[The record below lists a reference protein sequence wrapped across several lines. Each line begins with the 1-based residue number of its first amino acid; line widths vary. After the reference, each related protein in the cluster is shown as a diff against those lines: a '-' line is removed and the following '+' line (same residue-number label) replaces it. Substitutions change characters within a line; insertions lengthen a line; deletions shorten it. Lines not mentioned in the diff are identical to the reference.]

1 MRNTLQWD
9 ILKTNILTNRYLI
22 RNLVVSDFFLTYKQ
36 KIVSYQ
42 HYYVIS
48 RCGLFFNF
56 SYFRYMENFRN
67 IAPVKVD
74 KATIIN
80 LEKGKLPPQ
89 VLDLEEAVLG
99 AMMIDKKGVDEVIDI
114 LQADA
119 FYKDAHKY
127 IFEAIVQLFTETQP
141 IDLLTVS
148 AQLKKNG
155 KLDIAGG
162 DFYLIQLTQKISSSA
177 HIEFHSRI
185 ILQKFIQRS
194 LIRISSEIIE
204 DSYDE
209 TTDVFDLL
217 DKAESK
223 LYEVTQGNIKRSSE
237 TAQSLVLQAKKRIE
251 EIAGQEGLSG
261 VATGFEKL
269 DKITSGWQPSD
280 LIIIAARPA
289 MGKTAFVLS
298 MARNMAIDYG
308 MPVALFSLEM
318 ASVQLI
324 TRLISSETGLSSE
337 KLRTG
342 KLEKHEWEQLSTK
355 VKNLEKAPLYIDDTP
370 SLSIFDLRAKARR
383 LVSQHGI
390 RIIIVDYLQLM
401 TAGGNGKGGGNREQE
416 ISTIS
421 RNLKALA
428 KELNVPVIAL
438 SQLSRAVETRGSSKR
453 PLLSDLRESGA
464 IEQDADIVS
473 FLYRPEYYKIDE
485 WDDDEASPTAGQ
497 AEIMIAKHRNG
508 SIENVRLKFI
518 GHLGKFDNLDNYSGS
533 YDDLPSSM
541 NSDDNPFIT
550 KNLPSANES
559 FGSNLNEDDDD
570 SDVPF

>member
-1 MRNTLQWD
+1 
-9 ILKTNILTNRYLI
+9 
-22 RNLVVSDFFLTYKQ
+22 
-36 KIVSYQ
+36 
-42 HYYVIS
+42 
-48 RCGLFFNF
+48 
-56 SYFRYMENFRN
+56 MENFKN
-67 IAPVKVD
+67 LNPVKVD
-74 KATIIN
+74 KTTIIN

-89 VLDLEEAVLG
+89 ALDLEEAVLG
-99 AMMIDKKGVDEVIDI
+99 AMMIDKKGVDDVIDI
-114 LQADA
+114 LQAEA
-119 FYKDAHKY
+119 FYKDAHKH
-127 IFEAIVQLFTETQP
+127 IFEAILQLFTETQP
-141 IDLLTVS
+141 IDILTVS
-148 AQLKKNG
+148 TQLKKNG
-155 KLDIAGG
+155 KLELAGG
-162 DFYLIQLTQKISSSA
+162 DFYLIQLTQKIASSA

-204 DSYDE
+204 ASYDE
-209 TTDVFDLL
+209 SADVFDLL
-217 DKAESK
+217 DQAESK

-237 TAQSLVLQAKKRIE
+237 TAQSLVLQAKKKIE
-251 EIAGQEGLSG
+251 EISKKEGLSG
-261 VATGFEKL
+261 VETGFHNL
-269 DKITSGWQPSD
+269 DKLTSGWQPSD

-298 MARNMAIDYG
+298 MARNIAIQYG
-308 MPVALFSLEM
+308 HGVALFSLEM

-342 KLEKHEWEQLSTK
+342 KLEPHEWTMLSTK
-355 VKNLEKAPLYIDDTP
+355 VKDLEKAPLFIDDTP
-370 SLSIFDLRAKARR
+370 SLSIFDLRAKCRR
-383 LVSQHGI
+383 LASQHGI
-390 RIIIVDYLQLM
+390 KIIIIDYLQLM
-401 TAGGNGKGGGNREQE
+401 TAGGNAKGGGNREQE

-473 FLYRPEYYKIDE
+473 FLYRPEYYKIEE
-485 WDDDEASPTAGQ
+485 WDDEEASPTAGQ

-508 SIENVRLKFI
+508 GIENIRLKFL
-518 GHLGKFDNLDNYSGS
+518 GHLGKFDNLDEFSGS
-533 YDDLPSSM
+533 YDDLPSKM
-541 NSDDNPFIT
+541 NHDDSPFVT
-550 KNLPSANES
+550 NNLPSANEA
-559 FGSNLNEDDDD
+559 FGSNLNDDDDD

>member
-1 MRNTLQWD
+1 
-9 ILKTNILTNRYLI
+9 
-22 RNLVVSDFFLTYKQ
+22 
-36 KIVSYQ
+36 
-42 HYYVIS
+42 
-48 RCGLFFNF
+48 
-56 SYFRYMENFRN
+56 MENFKN
-67 IAPVKVD
+67 LNPVKVD
-74 KATIIN
+74 KTTIIN

-89 VLDLEEAVLG
+89 ALDLEEAVLG
-99 AMMIDKKGVDEVIDI
+99 AMMIDKKGVDDVIDI
-114 LQADA
+114 LQAEA
-119 FYKDAHKY
+119 FYKDAHKH
-127 IFEAIVQLFTETQP
+127 IFEAILQLFTETQP
-141 IDLLTVS
+141 IDILTVS
-148 AQLKKNG
+148 TQLKKNG
-155 KLDIAGG
+155 KLDLAGG
-162 DFYLIQLTQKISSSA
+162 DFYLIQLTQKIASSA

-204 DSYDE
+204 ASYDE
-209 TTDVFDLL
+209 SADVFDLL

-237 TAQSLVLQAKKRIE
+237 TAQSLVLQAKKKIE
-251 EIAGQEGLSG
+251 EISKKEGLSG
-261 VATGFEKL
+261 VETGFHNL
-269 DKITSGWQPSD
+269 DKLTSGWQPSD

-298 MARNMAIDYG
+298 MARNIAIQYG
-308 MPVALFSLEM
+308 HGVALFSLEM

-342 KLEKHEWEQLSTK
+342 KLEPHEWTMLSTK
-355 VKNLEKAPLYIDDTP
+355 VKDLEKAPLFIDDTP
-370 SLSIFDLRAKARR
+370 SLSIFDLRAKCRR
-383 LVSQHGI
+383 LASQHGI
-390 RIIIVDYLQLM
+390 KIIIIDYLQLM
-401 TAGGNGKGGGNREQE
+401 TAGGNAKGGGNREQE

-473 FLYRPEYYKIDE
+473 FLYRPEYYKIEE
-485 WDDDEASPTAGQ
+485 WDDEEASPTAGQ

-508 SIENVRLKFI
+508 GIENIRLKFL
-518 GHLGKFDNLDNYSGS
+518 GHLGKFDNLDEFSGS
-533 YDDLPSSM
+533 YDDLPSKM
-541 NSDDNPFIT
+541 NHDDSPFIT
-550 KNLPSANES
+550 NNLPSANEA
-559 FGSNLNEDDDD
+559 FGSNLNDDDDD

>member
-1 MRNTLQWD
+1 
-9 ILKTNILTNRYLI
+9 
-22 RNLVVSDFFLTYKQ
+22 
-36 KIVSYQ
+36 
-42 HYYVIS
+42 
-48 RCGLFFNF
+48 
-56 SYFRYMENFRN
+56 MENFKN
-67 IAPVKVD
+67 INPVKVD
-74 KATIIN
+74 KTTIIN

-99 AMMIDKKGVDEVIDI
+99 AMMIDKKGVDDVIDI
-114 LQADA
+114 LQPDA
-119 FYKDAHKY
+119 FYKEAHKH
-127 IFEAIVQLFTETQP
+127 IFEAIIQLFTETQP

-148 AQLKKNG
+148 SQLKKNG
-155 KLDIAGG
+155 KLELVGG
-162 DFYLIQLTQKISSSA
+162 DFYLIQLTQKIASSA

-204 DSYDE
+204 ASYDE

-217 DKAESK
+217 DQAESK

-237 TAQSLVLQAKKRIE
+237 TAQSLVLQAKKKIE
-251 EIAGQEGLSG
+251 EISKKEGLSG
-261 VATGFEKL
+261 VETGFTNL
-269 DKITSGWQPSD
+269 DKLTSGWQPSD

-298 MARNMAIDYG
+298 MARNIAIQFG
-308 MPVALFSLEM
+308 HAVALFSLEM

-342 KLEKHEWEQLSTK
+342 KLEPHEWTMLSTK
-355 VKNLEKAPLYIDDTP
+355 VKDLEKAPLFIDDTP
-370 SLSIFDLRAKARR
+370 SLSIFDLRAKCRR
-383 LVSQHGI
+383 LASQHGI
-390 RIIIVDYLQLM
+390 KIIIVDYLQLM
-401 TAGGNGKGGGNREQE
+401 TAGGNNKGGGNREQE

-508 SIENVRLKFI
+508 GIENVRLKFI
-518 GHLGKFDNLDNYSGS
+518 GHLGKFDNLDDFSGS
-533 YDDLPSSM
+533 YDDLPSKM
-541 NSDDNPFIT
+541 NHDDNQYIT
-550 KNLPSANES
+550 KNLPSANEA
-559 FGSNLNEDDDD
+559 FGSNLNDDDDD

>member
-1 MRNTLQWD
+1 
-9 ILKTNILTNRYLI
+9 
-22 RNLVVSDFFLTYKQ
+22 
-36 KIVSYQ
+36 
-42 HYYVIS
+42 
-48 RCGLFFNF
+48 
-56 SYFRYMENFRN
+56 MENFKN
-67 IAPVKVD
+67 VNPVKVD
-74 KATIIN
+74 KTTIIN

-89 VLDLEEAVLG
+89 ALDLEEAVLG
-99 AMMIDKKGVDEVIDI
+99 AMMIDKKGVDDVIDI
-114 LQADA
+114 LQPDA
-119 FYKDAHKY
+119 FYKDAHRH
-127 IFEAIVQLFTETQP
+127 IFEAILQLFTETQP
-141 IDLLTVS
+141 IDILTVS
-148 AQLKKNG
+148 TQLKKNG
-155 KLDIAGG
+155 KLDLAGG
-162 DFYLIQLTQKISSSA
+162 DFYLIQLTQKIASSA

-204 DSYDE
+204 ESYDE
-209 TTDVFDLL
+209 SADVFDLL

-237 TAQSLVLQAKKRIE
+237 TAQSLVLQAKKKIE
-251 EIAGQEGLSG
+251 EISKKEGLSG
-261 VATGFEKL
+261 VETGFHNL
-269 DKITSGWQPSD
+269 DKLTSGWQPSD

-298 MARNMAIDYG
+298 MARNIAIQYG
-308 MPVALFSLEM
+308 HAVALFSLEM

-342 KLEKHEWEQLSTK
+342 KLEAHEWTMLSTK
-355 VKNLEKAPLYIDDTP
+355 VKDLEKAPLFIDDTP
-370 SLSIFDLRAKARR
+370 SLSIFDLRAKCRR
-383 LVSQHGI
+383 LASQHGI
-390 RIIIVDYLQLM
+390 KIIIIDYLQLM
-401 TAGGNGKGGGNREQE
+401 TAGGNNKGGGNREQE

-473 FLYRPEYYKIDE
+473 FLYRPEYYKIEE
-485 WDDDEASPTAGQ
+485 WDDEEASPTAGQ

-508 SIENVRLKFI
+508 GIENIRLKFL
-518 GHLGKFDNLDNYSGS
+518 GHLGKFDNLDEFSGS
-533 YDDLPSSM
+533 YDDLPSKM
-541 NSDDNPFIT
+541 NHDDNPFIT
-550 KNLPSANES
+550 NNLPSANEA
-559 FGSNLNEDDDD
+559 FGSNLNDDDDD

>member
-1 MRNTLQWD
+1 
-9 ILKTNILTNRYLI
+9 
-22 RNLVVSDFFLTYKQ
+22 
-36 KIVSYQ
+36 
-42 HYYVIS
+42 
-48 RCGLFFNF
+48 
-56 SYFRYMENFRN
+56 MENFKN
-67 IAPVKVD
+67 FSPVKVD
-74 KATIIN
+74 KTTIIN

-89 VLDLEEAVLG
+89 ALDLEEAVLG
-99 AMMIDKKGVDEVIDI
+99 AMMIDKKGVDDVIDI
-114 LQADA
+114 LQPDA
-119 FYKDAHKY
+119 FYKDAHKH
-127 IFEAIVQLFTETQP
+127 IFEAILQLFTETQP
-141 IDLLTVS
+141 IDILTVS
-148 AQLKKNG
+148 SQLKKNG
-155 KLDIAGG
+155 KLDLAGG
-162 DFYLIQLTQKISSSA
+162 DFYLIQLTQKIASSA

-204 DSYDE
+204 ESYDE
-209 TTDVFDLL
+209 STDVFDLL

-237 TAQSLVLQAKKRIE
+237 TAQSLVLQAKKKIE
-251 EIAGQEGLSG
+251 EISKKEGLSG
-261 VATGFEKL
+261 VETGFTNL
-269 DKITSGWQPSD
+269 DKLTSGWQPSD

-298 MARNMAIDYG
+298 MARNIAIQFG
-308 MPVALFSLEM
+308 HAVALFSLEM

-342 KLEKHEWEQLSTK
+342 KLEAHEWTMLSTK
-355 VKNLEKAPLYIDDTP
+355 VKDLEKAPLFIDDTP
-370 SLSIFDLRAKARR
+370 SLSIFDLRAKCRR
-383 LVSQHGI
+383 LASQHGI
-390 RIIIVDYLQLM
+390 KIIIIDYLQLM
-401 TAGGNGKGGGNREQE
+401 TAGGNNKGGGNREQE

-473 FLYRPEYYKIDE
+473 FLYRPEYYKIEE
-485 WDDDEASPTAGQ
+485 WDDEEASPTAGQ

-508 SIENVRLKFI
+508 GIENIRLKFL
-518 GHLGKFDNLDNYSGS
+518 GHLGKFDNLDEFTGG
-533 YDDLPSSM
+533 YDDLPSKM
-541 NSDDNPFIT
+541 NHDDNPFIT
-550 KNLPSANES
+550 NNLPSANEA
-559 FGSNLNEDDDD
+559 FGSNLNDDDDD

>member
-1 MRNTLQWD
+1 
-9 ILKTNILTNRYLI
+9 
-22 RNLVVSDFFLTYKQ
+22 
-36 KIVSYQ
+36 
-42 HYYVIS
+42 
-48 RCGLFFNF
+48 
-56 SYFRYMENFRN
+56 MENFKN
-67 IAPVKVD
+67 INPIKVD
-74 KATIIN
+74 KTAIIN

-89 VLDLEEAVLG
+89 VLELEEAVLG
-99 AMMIDKKGVDEVIDI
+99 AMMIDKKGVDDVIDI

-119 FYKDAHKY
+119 FYKEAHKY

-155 KLDIAGG
+155 KLDLAGG
-162 DFYLIQLTQKISSSA
+162 DFYLIQLTQKVASSA

-204 DSYDE
+204 ASYDE
-209 TTDVFDLL
+209 TTDVFNLL
-217 DKAESK
+217 DQAESK

-237 TAQSLVLQAKKRIE
+237 TAQSLVLQAKKKIE
-251 EIAGQEGLSG
+251 EISKQEGLSG
-261 VATGFEKL
+261 VETGFTNL
-269 DKITSGWQPSD
+269 DKLTSGWQPSD

-289 MGKTAFVLS
+289 MGKTAFILS
-298 MARNMAIDYG
+298 MARNIAIDFG
-308 MPVALFSLEM
+308 HPVALFSLEM

-342 KLEKHEWEQLSTK
+342 KLEPHEWTMLSTK
-355 VKNLEKAPLYIDDTP
+355 VKNLEKAPLFIDDTP
-370 SLSIFDLRAKARR
+370 SLSIFDLRAKCRR
-383 LVSQHGI
+383 LASQHGI
-390 RIIIVDYLQLM
+390 KIIIIDYLQLM
-401 TAGGNGKGGGNREQE
+401 TAGGNNKGGGNREQE

-473 FLYRPEYYKIDE
+473 FLYRPEYYKIEE
-485 WDDDEASPTAGQ
+485 WDDDEASPTTGQ

-508 SIENVRLKFI
+508 GIENVRLKFI
-518 GHLGKFDNLDNYSGS
+518 GHLGKFDNLDDFSGN
-533 YDDLPSSM
+533 YDDLPSKM
-541 NSDDNPFIT
+541 NVDDNNPFVT
-550 KNLPSANES
+550 KNLPSPNEA
-559 FGSNLNEDDDD
+559 FGSNFNDDDDDD